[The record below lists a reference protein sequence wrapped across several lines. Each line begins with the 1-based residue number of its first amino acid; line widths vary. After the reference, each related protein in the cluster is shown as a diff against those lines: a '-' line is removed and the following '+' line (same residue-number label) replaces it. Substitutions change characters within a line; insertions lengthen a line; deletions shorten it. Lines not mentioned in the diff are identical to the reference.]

1 MANNYILLND
11 GTSKI
16 LLNDGTSKILLNTE
30 APYSLV
36 VDAGSYSLVGT
47 AASLKPILTAGVGSY
62 SLTGTTAA
70 LKYGRKVVADIS
82 SYSVTG
88 SPAGLAHGYPIVAGV
103 GSYAVVGTDAGL
115 RQTHLL
121 VAGTSSYSLSGQTV
135 TFKTARK
142 LIPDSGV
149 YALTGTGA
157 TLTYVP
163 AGGTV
168 DNRKGYAD
176 LRTQARPITKVYKA
190 GKQYRDWRKAV
201 ERELEAFNATTET
214 PIDIEQPEIIDE
226 LVVEVKARLPD
237 ITRPPRPNEIKPGR
251 RQDDR
256 IIQTIEQAILTY
268 AARREAEQ
276 LQQLAMVQRLEDE
289 AIAILLL
296 T

>member
-1 MANNYILLND
+1 MASNYVLLND

-16 LLNDGTSKILLNTE
+16 LLNDGASRILLNTE

-70 LKYGRKVVADIS
+70 LKYGRKVVADTS
-82 SYSVTG
+82 SYSLTG
-88 SPAGLAHGYPIVAGV
+88 STAGLRHGYPIVADS
-103 GSYAVVGTDAGL
+103 GSYALTGTDVGL

-121 VAGTSSYSLSGQTV
+121 TAGTSSYSLSGQAV
-135 TFKTARK
+135 TFKTTRK
-142 LIPDSGV
+142 LIPDSGI

-176 LRTQARPITKVYKA
+176 LRTQATPITKVYKA

-201 ERELEAFNATTET
+201 ERELEAMYAPPAVSEAEPQPPPVET
-214 PIDIEQPEIIDE
+214 IAPLSEPEVRAEAAQKIQPILVRQGRDVKLASIEK
-226 LVVEVKARLPD
+226 V
-237 ITRPPRPNEIKPGR
+237 
-251 RQDDR
+251 
-256 IIQTIEQAILTY
+256 ILAY
-268 AARREAEQ
+268 IARREAEQ
-276 LQQLAMVQRLEDE
+276 LQQLTIMQRLEDE